1 MKITIKA
8 IHELIR
14 KDYPFRSDAVAVRDH
29 IANNG
34 GLASLLRKFPH
45 LGYSVEYVTLEH
57 KDGSEKEI
65 AYINSGDTYTP
76 TLMRNLNGNIVICD
90 LGTFIETLPATWTAK

>member
-1 MKITIKA
+1 MRLTIKA
-8 IHELIR
+8 IHELIE
-14 KDYPFRSDAVAVRDH
+14 KNYPFRSDAVAVRDH
-29 IANNG
+29 IENNG

-45 LGYSVEYVTLEH
+45 LGHRVEYVTLEH

-65 AYINSGDTYTP
+65 AYINAGDTYAP

-90 LGTFIETLPATWTAK
+90 LGTFIETLPGTWTAR